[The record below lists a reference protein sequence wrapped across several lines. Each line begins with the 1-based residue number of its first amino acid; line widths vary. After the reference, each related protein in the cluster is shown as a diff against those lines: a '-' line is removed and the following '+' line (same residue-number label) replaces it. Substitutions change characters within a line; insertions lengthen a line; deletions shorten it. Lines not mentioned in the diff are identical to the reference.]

1 MRQTRDLLLAGLSEK
16 QIAEQCGLAKSTVNE
31 YVAAL
36 HERYDVNSRA
46 ELMAR
51 FLRWR
56 GTHRLDNSISLLRT
70 CPKMAALTSQ
80 GQANDKQQRK

>member
-1 MRQTRDLLLAGLSEK
+1 LLLSGRSEK
-16 QIAEQCGLAKSTVNE
+16 QIAEQFGLAKSTVNE

-36 HERYDVNSRA
+36 YQRYGVCSRA

-56 GTHRLDNSISLLRT
+56 TTRGGSPSELD
-70 CPKMAALTSQ
+70 
-80 GQANDKQQRK
+80 